1 MLYDAC
7 VCVCPHSRAVA
18 ASSEE
23 LYRCVED
30 MCLHSFAPL
39 LYSRLEAVVAKHVG
53 GVMGALASA
62 GPDHTAFLGRVAGAW
77 ADHCEQMLT
86 VRSLFLYLDRTYA
99 MPQQGLMSLWE
110 LGLATFRTHLAMHP
124 EVERRAV
131 EGALAVVEAERR
143 GETVDRSLL
152 KALLGMFREL
162 GTYVR
167 AFERPFLAASV
178 DFYTAEATRQ
188 LAVVDVSAFLLHCE
202 GRLREEGE
210 RCTHYLDPETR
221 KPLVALVEKQL
232 LEAHVEVLLEKGFDG
247 LGDGDRR
254 GDLARLYTLL
264 GRVGA
269 HAQLRASWASY
280 IKRRGQ
286 AIVTDDK
293 ADATM
298 VERLLALK
306 ARLDVMVEE
315 SFESAQPF
323 SNALKEAFEAIINM
337 RGSRPAELVAKF
349 VDATLRSG
357 NKKASDEELEALLER
372 ALTLFRYL
380 QGKDVFEAFYKKD
393 LAKRL
398 LLGKS
403 ASIDAEK
410 SMIGKLKAECGSQ
423 FTTKLEGM
431 FKDVNISTDIM
442 AAFRDSAYA
451 KRMPKDAMTVHVLT
465 TGFWPPYPPIGV
477 ALPSQLTQ
485 YQDVFRDFYLEKHSG
500 RRLLWQNSL
509 GQCTL
514 QAQFPKGKKEL
525 LVSLFQAVVL
535 MLFNDADSLSLRE
548 IAAATRLEDKE
559 LRRTLQS
566 LACGKVRVL
575 RKEPKGRDV
584 GDEDIFHFE
593 QDFTSPQLRMKINAI
608 QLKETAEEQQQT
620 NERVFQDRQY
630 QVDAAIVRIMKTRKT
645 LSHQLLIAELMKQ
658 MKVGWLSA
666 SCRGGC
672 DSVGVLF

>member
-1 MLYDAC
+1 
-7 VCVCPHSRAVA
+7 
-18 ASSEE
+18 
-23 LYRCVED
+23 
-30 MCLHSFAPL
+30 
-39 LYSRLEAVVAKHVG
+39 
-53 GVMGALASA
+53 
-62 GPDHTAFLGRVAGAW
+62 
-77 ADHCEQMLT
+77 
-86 VRSLFLYLDRTYA
+86 
-99 MPQQGLMSLWE
+99 
-110 LGLATFRTHLAMHP
+110 
-124 EVERRAV
+124 
-131 EGALAVVEAERR
+131 
-143 GETVDRSLL
+143 
-152 KALLGMFREL
+152 
-162 GTYVR
+162 
-167 AFERPFLAASV
+167 
-178 DFYTAEATRQ
+178 
-188 LAVVDVSAFLLHCE
+188 
-202 GRLREEGE
+202 
-210 RCTHYLDPETR
+210 
-221 KPLVALVEKQL
+221 
-232 LEAHVEVLLEKGFDG
+232 
-247 LGDGDRR
+247 
-254 GDLARLYTLL
+254 
-264 GRVGA
+264 
-269 HAQLRASWASY
+269 
-280 IKRRGQ
+280 
-286 AIVTDDK
+286 
-293 ADATM
+293 
-298 VERLLALK
+298 
-306 ARLDVMVEE
+306 MVEE